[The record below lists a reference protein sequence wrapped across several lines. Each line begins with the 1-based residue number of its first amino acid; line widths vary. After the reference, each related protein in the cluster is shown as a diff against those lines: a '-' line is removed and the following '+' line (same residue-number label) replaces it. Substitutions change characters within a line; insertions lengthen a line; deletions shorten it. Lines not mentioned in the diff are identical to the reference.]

1 MVVPANPKLYH
12 ICHADRLASIVNSG
26 GLLSDV
32 AVQRASM
39 GGTVIGMSNIKQRRM
54 NELQLDSHP
63 GLYVGQCVPFYFCPR
78 SVMLF
83 LIHRR
88 NPELAYKDGQGP
100 IIHLEADLHA
110 TVAWANANGR
120 RWAFTL
126 SNAGAFYFEDR
137 ANLAKLGEVDWNA
150 VQARDWRDHK
160 EGKQAEFL
168 LEQSFPWHL
177 VERIGVLTK
186 AIHAQ
191 VSNALPALGHRPR
204 VEVRPDWYY

>member
-1 MVVPANPKLYH
+1 MAVPVNPKLYH
-12 ICHADRLASIVNSG
+12 ICHADRLASIVTSG
-26 GLLSDV
+26 ELLSDV
-32 AVQRASM
+32 AVQQASM

-88 NPELAYKDGQGP
+88 NPELAYKDGQGA

-120 RWAFTL
+120 RWR
-126 SNAGAFYFEDR
+126 SRYPMR
-137 ANLAKLGEVDWNA
+137 AP
-150 VQARDWRDHK
+150 
-160 EGKQAEFL
+160 
-168 LEQSFPWHL
+168 STS
-177 VERIGVLTK
+177 RIVP
-186 AIHAQ
+186 I
-191 VSNALPALGHRPR
+191 
-204 VEVRPDWYY
+204 